1 MKPSLLYFAFA
12 FVATQLSISYADIIV
27 DFGTGSSFY
36 NAPYSEDGLTMTVLP
51 NSANWTIGPWNSL
64 PNNNSIRTGTNGFTG
79 LRISSTIGPIDV
91 YSFDVRGVNSFQ
103 ATWQA
108 QSSSNAT
115 INIPNGSTTNTVTLP
130 SSGWRG
136 ITHFDIFVTGVN
148 SSLTLDNIRFDL
160 TSVPEPSSLM
170 LIVIGGV
177 AIRCYRSRLERGSSR
192 KVLAT
197 RTPIPLGP
205 NRMRRI

>member
-1 MKPSLLYFAFA
+1 MKSSPLYFVFA
-12 FVATQLSISYADIIV
+12 FLFAQFSSVNADIIV

-36 NAPYSEDGLTMTVLP
+36 NVPYSEDGLTMTVLP

-91 YSFDVRGVNSFQ
+91 YSFDVRGVSAFQ

-108 QSSSNAT
+108 RSSSDAS
-115 INIPNGSTTNTVTLP
+115 ISIPGGSTTNTVTLP
-130 SSGWRG
+130 SIGWRG

-160 TSVPEPSSLM
+160 TSVPEPSSLA
-170 LIVIGGV
+170 LIIIGGV
-177 AIRCYRSRLERGSSR
+177 AIRYYRSRSKQR
-192 KVLAT
+192 K
-197 RTPIPLGP
+197 
-205 NRMRRI
+205 